1 MHKLIAR
8 SSLRINPNYFPCFNH
23 TNRASMVQHST
34 ILFILTIHCSRKTVI
49 KRSITCKLE
58 RAARKQ
64 PKLTVEIQFGRR
76 VHTNSFTAN
85 IDNSIQGNH
94 ISRQACHAPM
104 MQNSARVNNT
114 QSGAAHRKRRRE
126 KNKWKKR
133 FSNKQHIYKAF
144 LENRRRFQREV
155 EHLSRLRRLRN
166 L

>member
-1 MHKLIAR
+1 
-8 SSLRINPNYFPCFNH
+8 
-23 TNRASMVQHST
+23 MVQHST

-114 QSGAAHRKRRRE
+114 QSGAAHRKRRRPE

-133 FSNKQHIYKAF
+133 FSNKQHT
-144 LENRRRFQREV
+144 RRFSKIGVVSSAR
-155 EHLSRLRRLRN
+155 LSTSRLRRLRN
-166 L
+166 LCDCFAACDSLLQLANNTHLSTVACAAS